1 MSFLLIAGSPSHPSR
16 SAALLATAGSQLDRA
31 GQDVS
36 RLDLRGLDPAALL
49 LADTSHPSIAAA
61 VAQVERARGVIVAT
75 PIYKAA
81 YSGLLKLF
89 IDLLPQT
96 ALRGKS
102 VLPLATGGSPHHM
115 LALDYA
121 LRPVLHAVGA
131 DDILPGVYG
140 TDAQAHRLPEGG
152 YTLAPE
158 LAARL
163 SAAVESLQA
172 AALPPTGRFAPI
184 AFADVRLSS

>member
-1 MSFLLIAGSPSHPSR
+1 MSFLLIAGSPTIPSR
-16 SAALLATAGSQLDRA
+16 SAALLHEAGRQIA
-31 GQDVS
+31 GAGHEVT
-36 RLDLRGLDPAALL
+36 RLDIRLLDPAALL
-49 LADTSHPSIAAA
+49 LADSAHPSVADA

-140 TDAQAHRLPEGG
+140 IDAQAHQLPEGG
-152 YTLAPE
+152 YALAPE

-163 SAAVESLQA
+163 SAAVDALQI
-172 AALPPTGRFAPI
+172 AALPQTGRFAPVK
-184 AFADVRLSS
+184 FADVRISS

>member
-1 MSFLLIAGSPSHPSR
+1 MSFLLIAGSPTNPSR
-16 SAALLATAGSQLDRA
+16 SAALLHEAGRQIA
-31 GQDVS
+31 GAGHEVT
-36 RLDLRGLDPAALL
+36 RLDIRLLDPAALL
-49 LADTSHPSIAAA
+49 LADSAHPSIAAA

-140 TDAQAHRLPEGG
+140 IDAQAHRLPEGG
-152 YTLAPE
+152 YALAPE

-163 SAAVESLQA
+163 SAAVDALQI
-172 AALPPTGRFAPI
+172 AALPQSGRFAPV
-184 AFADVRLSS
+184 AFADVRISS